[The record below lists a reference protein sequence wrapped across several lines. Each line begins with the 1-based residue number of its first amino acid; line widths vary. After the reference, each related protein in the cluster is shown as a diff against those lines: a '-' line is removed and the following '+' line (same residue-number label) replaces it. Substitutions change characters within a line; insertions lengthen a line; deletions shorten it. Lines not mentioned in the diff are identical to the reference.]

1 MTWISL
7 PGPVPPGRVT
17 VVEVAGRRIALCHT
31 ESGYYAVDDLCSH
44 DGGPL
49 DQGEVRDHEIECPRH
64 GARFDIRS
72 GRPLCLPAVRPIK
85 TYPTRVSG
93 DTVEVEVP

>member
-1 MTWISL
+1 MTWVQV
-7 PGPVPPGRVT
+7 PGPVERGRAV
-17 VVEVAGRRIALCHT
+17 VVEAAGRRIAVCNA
-31 ESGYYAVDDLCSH
+31 EGQYYAVDDLCSH

-72 GRPLCLPAVRPIK
+72 GRPLCLPAVRPIQ
-85 TYPTRVSG
+85 TYPTRISG
-93 DTVEVEVP
+93 GSVEVEVP